1 MVIEKIEKWAED
13 SLAMKGFAENGE
25 EHHLWVLL
33 RHLFSAVA
41 MYDKLNADDR
51 KIVNNYQKKFRNV
64 FESKFSLKERK
75 RNRKD
80 KEKFSPVP
88 PIKEKESPKEKSEK
102 TTPTNKGI
110 LAGLDDD
117 QLAFWNECS
126 MYINNPFDEEMVQ
139 NFFRYW
145 AEKDEKTG
153 KMLWQTKRTWN
164 TAFRLITWSKK
175 SFTKNDEAAAIRLK
189 KAKQH
194 VTKQVEVKQTQAV
207 AAAQR
212 EEENARREAEI
223 KQTKAEAVSYEE
235 YRKLKAEGK
244 I

>member
-1 MVIEKIEKWAED
+1 MDYGKIEKWAED

-41 MYDKLNADDR
+41 MYDKLSADDR

-102 TTPTNKGI
+102 ISLST
-110 LAGLDDD
+110 GLDFSKLDD
-117 QLAFWNECS
+117 EQKAFWNECS
-126 MYINNPFDEEMVQ
+126 MYINNPYDEQMVLD
-139 NFFRYW
+139 FFRCYG
-145 AEKDEKTG
+145 EKSQKTG
-153 KMLWQTKRTWN
+153 KMFWQTKRTWN
-164 TAFRLITWSKK
+164 TAFRLVAWSKR
-175 SFTKNDEAAAIRLK
+175 SFGKNDEAAAIRLK
-189 KAKQH
+189 KAQQH
-194 VTKQVEVKQTQAV
+194 DTKQVEVKQTQAV

-212 EEENARREAEI
+212 EAENARREAEI

-235 YRKLKAEGK
+235 YQKLKAEGK